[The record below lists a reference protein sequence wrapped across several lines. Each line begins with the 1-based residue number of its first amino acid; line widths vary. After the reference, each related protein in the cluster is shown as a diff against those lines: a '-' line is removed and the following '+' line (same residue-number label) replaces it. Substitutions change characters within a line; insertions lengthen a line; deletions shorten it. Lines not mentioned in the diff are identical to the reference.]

1 MSPTLIQAQVK
12 QWVETVIVHFNFCPF
27 ARRELER
34 NSVHYHIVEQQTQLP
49 AIEFALHQVIEQC
62 QQLDE
67 QTERETTL
75 IILPYGFGLFDDFL
89 ELLELANALLED
101 QGYEGT
107 YQLAS
112 FHPDYCFADADP
124 DDAANYTNRSPYPIL
139 HLIREASI
147 EQALKS
153 VENPEQIPERNI
165 ELARETGE
173 NELRGLVTACLLRQ
187 E

>member
-1 MSPTLIQAQVK
+1 MSSTLIKAQVK

-27 ARRELER
+27 ARRELELD
-34 NSVHYHIVEQQTQLP
+34 SIHYHIVEQQTQIP

-67 QTERETTL
+67 QADRETTL

-89 ELLELANALLED
+89 ELLELANTLLED
-101 QGYEGT
+101 QGYEGI

-153 VENPEQIPERNI
+153 VEHPEQIPERNI
-165 ELARETGE
+165 ALAREAGE
-173 NELRGLVTACLLRQ
+173 EELRGLVTACLLRQ